1 LALNFFCFFGIGH
14 VWCTVRQR
22 STRNKVDLVLN
33 ASEWWQLRGNFTWK
47 TLAYSC
53 KMLVTIGGSDCYISC
68 NEINASL
75 HIMSKPFQCDLTFL
89 ASYRVSMCL
98 LMFYT
103 VLSNNVVCNFS
114 TVMRFSFS
122 SSNNIIMHN
131 NFRRHR
137 MQHNFLVMVQKR
149 ILI

>member
-1 LALNFFCFFGIGH
+1 MYGARFGKEAPGIRSI
-14 VWCTVRQR
+14 WCSMPQSGGSSVGT
-22 STRNKVDLVLN
+22 SL
-33 ASEWWQLRGNFTWK
+33 GK